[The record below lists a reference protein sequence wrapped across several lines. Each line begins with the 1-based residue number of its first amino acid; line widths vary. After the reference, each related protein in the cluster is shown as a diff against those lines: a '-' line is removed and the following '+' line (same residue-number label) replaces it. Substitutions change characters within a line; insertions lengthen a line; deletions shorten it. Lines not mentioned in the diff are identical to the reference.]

1 MYIYRDRGS
10 AKVVTTVP
18 ANIDSTLHL
27 HVPTTML
34 CTSLLMIW
42 QSAQNGLLPIGLIVD
57 AFTHLHDTHMH
68 THTHACM
75 YLRVHTH
82 THTHTQDVEDLAKE
96 CEDEL
101 QESKASARLG
111 RKVDA
116 MIGRLDQALQELE
129 DDLVSTSPESPT
141 VQMIQKEK

>member
-1 MYIYRDRGS
+1 M
-10 AKVVTTVP
+10 T
-18 ANIDSTLHL
+18 
-27 HVPTTML
+27 
-34 CTSLLMIW
+34 
-42 QSAQNGLLPIGLIVD
+42 
-57 AFTHLHDTHMH
+57 H
-68 THTHACM
+68 THTHVCTCACAHT
-75 YLRVHTH
+75 HTH

>member
-1 MYIYRDRGS
+1 MS
-10 AKVVTTVP
+10 AP
-18 ANIDSTLHL
+18 Y
-27 HVPTTML
+27 
-34 CTSLLMIW
+34 
-42 QSAQNGLLPIGLIVD
+42 Q
-57 AFTHLHDTHMH
+57 
-68 THTHACM
+68 THT
-75 YLRVHTH
+75 RV
-82 THTHTQDVEDLAKE
+82 QDVEDLAKE

-116 MIGRLDQALQELE
+116 MIGKLDQALQELE

>member
-1 MYIYRDRGS
+1 MYII
-10 AKVVTTVP
+10 AQMTVLIMVGVAVAYNQYFNP
-18 ANIDSTLHL
+18 
-27 HVPTTML
+27 
-34 CTSLLMIW
+34 
-42 QSAQNGLLPIGLIVD
+42 LPNAL
-57 AFTHLHDTHMH
+57 TY
-68 THTHACM
+68 THTH
-75 YLRVHTH
+75 V
-82 THTHTQDVEDLAKE
+82 QDVEDLAKE

-116 MIGRLDQALQELE
+116 MIGRLDQALQEVE